1 MLITPGEKKDLKK
14 TTKRLMIFLAI
25 VFLLD
30 AFIAFL
36 FFEYT
41 SMHPVL
47 CGFLVILITTILYIF
62 YNLLCSKIDKRKE
75 KSNYEK
81 ERYFTAGIESA
92 FPIRYRY
99 IFQRGVC
106 FRGFSEGS
114 GAEALADSA
123 AGGNGLR
130 GLSVPV
136 LFYLCR

>member
-41 SMHPVL
+41 SIHPVL

-62 YNLLCSKIDKRKE
+62 YNLLCSKIDKRQEKRLQESGKKDPFTKE
-75 KSNYEK
+75 K
-81 ERYFTAGIESA
+81 
-92 FPIRYRY
+92 
-99 IFQRGVC
+99 
-106 FRGFSEGS
+106 
-114 GAEALADSA
+114 
-123 AGGNGLR
+123 
-130 GLSVPV
+130 
-136 LFYLCR
+136 

>member
-62 YNLLCSKIDKRKE
+62 YNLLC
-75 KSNYEK
+75 
-81 ERYFTAGIESA
+81 
-92 FPIRYRY
+92 
-99 IFQRGVC
+99 
-106 FRGFSEGS
+106 
-114 GAEALADSA
+114 
-123 AGGNGLR
+123 
-130 GLSVPV
+130 
-136 LFYLCR
+136 